1 MTWEVSVVILGLAA
15 CASALVAW
23 RWALDVERE
32 RRREASSLDVA
43 RLVAL
48 ELELP
53 KLAERVRVLEWRS
66 SKP

>member
-1 MTWEVSVVILGLAA
+1 MSWAVAVVVLGLAT

-23 RWALDVERE
+23 RWALNVERE
-32 RRREASSLDVA
+32 RRREASGLDAA

-48 ELELP
+48 ETEVP
-53 KLAERVRVLEWRS
+53 KLSERIRVLEWRS